1 MAPVRV
7 RRDERGAALVEFA
20 LVLPVL
26 VMFVFGIVEFGR
38 GYNAK
43 IELASA
49 VREGA
54 RYVAL
59 GGTTA
64 TRTGVEQKVEAAAP
78 GLNATDISISASVLC
93 AGTPAPDN
101 GRVTATYRFSYQIPL
116 LGSRTKDLTA
126 TGVMRCGG

>member
-1 MAPVRV
+1 
-7 RRDERGAALVEFA
+7 VEFA
-20 LVLPVL
+20 IVLPVL

-43 IELASA
+43 IELTSA

-59 GGTTA
+59 GGATANTTA
-64 TRTGVEQKVEAAAP
+64 LEQKIEAAAP
-78 GLNATDISISASVLC
+78 GLKATDISLAASVLC
-93 AGTPAPDN
+93 AGTPVPDN
-101 GRVTATYRFSYQIPL
+101 GSVTATYKFSYQIPL